1 MIAYRRNRALK
12 TLEKKREVLEMHLST
27 GSSGRTHVSAKNCRV
42 FRAYTASNA
51 IANWKT
57 LVISR

>member
-1 MIAYRRNRALK
+1 MFWKPFDRQVA
-12 TLEKKREVLEMHLST
+12 
-27 GSSGRTHVSAKNCRV
+27 GRTHVSAKNCRV

-57 LVISR
+57 LGILY